1 MKDTATS
8 PDGQEKQSAG
18 AIALAFL
25 ERLDPHGV
33 HALSAIPVE
42 GGPPVSRTFL
52 PAERGHIPEWVNARN
67 GRMNLYYSVNEP
79 RADLGPHRAKK
90 SDIVALRAL
99 HVDVDPPAG
108 LELDAARAD
117 ILARFQ
123 NYPVPFSEIV
133 DSGGGYQGLVLLS
146 GKMPLTPDALEWA
159 EGCNRAL
166 RDALG
171 GDNAQDVNRILRLP
185 GTENMPGEDKRKKG
199 RIQRTASTAKAGGEG
214 FTPEALAQRIA
225 PVATIADRAGGN
237 EADVWAAVRAV
248 ELSGFYDV
256 DRYDELPADLRARF
270 EHDLERYPGLGDL
283 YRDGMV
289 RGTDTSGS
297 AQRLKLAG
305 ALKGIEGYSVEE
317 YAALAWTWELPDVQR
332 FGRDE
337 AARQLGRDWAHAGAW
352 TPGTVLDPAE
362 WFEVVEPSIFEDA
375 APAAET
381 TRTVPRKLALL
392 SFDAAA
398 DMALE
403 ATTEPLIEDLLD
415 QGASSVVY
423 GASNTGKT
431 FVVLDM
437 SFAIATGRRW
447 DGRET
452 TQSGVLYLALEGG
465 AGIRARFAA
474 LRKTYPDADTS
485 RMLLASDGLDLC
497 NGKDDVAAVVEAARS
512 IPGGCG
518 LIVVDTLARAM
529 AGGDENSAA
538 DMGKLIR
545 NVDMIRA
552 ATGAH
557 VLLIH
562 HSGKD
567 EARGAR
573 GSSALRAAVDTEL
586 QIADSKILNPKQ
598 RDHEQQPPRDFR
610 LRPVPLGTS
619 PKGRPVVSA
628 VVQIGAP
635 EIQPAASL
643 TPTETK
649 TLAAF
654 RELAAKH
661 QRVTAKMLAKAKGTT
676 DDAARKQVEAL
687 AKKGYVRKE
696 AGHGTGFSLAAVA
709 HFDPAPVHD
718 VDATDLAP
726 GAENVC
732 QFPARQARRDPQ
744 KTGKSGN
751 STSPATPA
759 VRVRDARISGMP
771 NGIDIFG

>member
-1 MKDTATS
+1 MKDTS
-8 PDGQEKQSAG
+8 PTPTGQEKQSAG
-18 AIALAFL
+18 TIALAFL
-25 ERLDPHGV
+25 ERLDPHGT

-52 PAERGHIPEWVNARN
+52 PAERGLIPEWVNARN
-67 GRMNLYYSVNEP
+67 GRANLYYSVNEP

-108 LELDAARAD
+108 LDLDAARAD

-146 GKMPLTPDALEWA
+146 EKAPLTPEALEWA

-171 GDNAQDVNRILRLP
+171 GDKAQDVNRILRLP

-199 RIQRTASTAKAGGEG
+199 RVQRTASTVKAGGER
-214 FTPEALAQRIA
+214 FPHEALAQRIA
-225 PVATIADRAGGN
+225 PVPAIPDGAAGNDDAG
-237 EADVWAAVRAV
+237 AAVREV
-248 ELSGFYDV
+248 EFSGFDNV
-256 DRYDELPADLRARF
+256 DRYEDLPAGLRARF
-270 EHDLERYPGLGDL
+270 AGDL
-283 YRDGMV
+283 DRHPAVAALWREGEVNGAD
-289 RGTDTSGS
+289 RSGS

-305 ALKGIEGYSVEE
+305 ALKGIGGYSVEE
-317 YAALAWTWELPDVQR
+317 YAALAWVWELPDVQR
-332 FGRDE
+332 FGHDE

-362 WFEVVEPSIFEDA
+362 WFEVAEPSIFEDA
-375 APAAET
+375 APAAGT
-381 TRTVPRKLALL
+381 TRTAPRKLALL

-431 FVVLDM
+431 FIVLDM
-437 SFAIATGRRW
+437 SFAVATGRPW

-452 TQSGVLYLALEGG
+452 TQAGVLYLALEGG

-474 LRKTYPDADTS
+474 LRKTYPDADAS

-497 NGKDDVAAVVEAARS
+497 NGKDDVAAVIEAARS

-518 LIVVDTLARAM
+518 LVVVDTLARAM

-538 DMGKLIR
+538 DMGRLVR
-545 NVDMIRA
+545 NVDLIRA

-557 VLLIH
+557 VLLVH
-562 HSGKD
+562 HSGKE

-598 RDHEQQPPRDFR
+598 RDHEQQPPRGFR

-661 QRVTAKMLAKAKGTT
+661 QSVTAKMLAEAMGTT

-687 AKKGYVRKE
+687 ARKGYVRKE
-696 AGHGTGFSLAAVA
+696 AGRGAGFTLAAVA